1 MKIEEAKQVR
11 IVDFLAQLGHHAQYV
26 KSEQYWYL
34 SPFRAERTP
43 SFKVNDRL
51 NEWYDFAE
59 ANGGDL
65 VELGKYLFQ
74 TDDVSEVL
82 GHIERHAKAGSLPS
96 VRVPVALPRPV
107 EADMREVVV
116 VTLRHYALLS
126 YLNSRRI
133 DADIGRIFCREVHYE
148 LRGRR
153 YFALAFGNISGG
165 YEVRNPYYKGCIRNK
180 DISLIRQS
188 EGEVQD
194 RVCVFEGFMD
204 FLSYLTLKQA
214 GDDRVCIDAPADYLV
229 MNSVG
234 NLKKALAHLQGYTH
248 IHCYLDND
256 LAGQKT
262 AETIAGLY
270 GERVGN
276 EACRYAE
283 YKDLNDYLREK
294 KR

>member
-1 MKIEEAKQVR
+1 MNIEEAKQVR
-11 IVDFLAQLGHHAQYV
+11 IVDFLTRMGYHAQYV

-34 SPFRAERTP
+34 SPLREERTP

-59 ANGGDL
+59 ATGGDL

-74 TDDVSEVL
+74 TDNVSEVL
-82 GHIERHAKAGSLPS
+82 GRIERHAGVGSLP
-96 VRVPVALPRPV
+96 RIRTPTAPPRPV
-107 EADMREVVV
+107 EADMRDVVV
-116 VTLRHYALLS
+116 VPLRHHALLS

-133 DADIGRIFCREVHYE
+133 DADIGRMFCREIHYE
-148 LRGRR
+148 LRGRH

-165 YEVRNPYYKGCIRNK
+165 YEVRNPYYKGCIRSK
-180 DISLIRQS
+180 DISLIKQS
-188 EGEVQD
+188 HGETQN

-204 FLSYLTLKQA
+204 FLSYLTLKQT
-214 GDDRVCIDAPADYLV
+214 GDNTVCTDMPCDYLV
-229 MNSVG
+229 MNSVN
-234 NLKKALAHLQGYTH
+234 NLKKALMHLQGYSY

-262 AETIAGLY
+262 AETIAGMY
-270 GERVGN
+270 DGRVSD
-276 EACRYAE
+276 EAVRYAD
-283 YKDLNDYLREK
+283 YKDLNDCLREK